1 MSGTTPPW
9 GTGQVQRV
17 AANEET
23 SVLTPITDGTSA
35 IDRIPLTHRTRWIVL
50 TSVLAALLLGM
61 TIFAGY
67 LWNVSNAWS
76 VQVVEIDAAN
86 TDLGERLGAEQSEVV
101 RQQAQIDLLSTQL
114 ATAQSRITELADIN
128 ARTGDDVQYYVQEIN
143 ARSELAAT
151 AAAVA
156 NALNRCVEGHQQLVI
171 YLRDEENYD
180 PAELAEYETGLNT
193 LCTNAVSANVQ
204 LQDALSK

>member
-23 SVLTPITDGTSA
+23 SVLTPVSDGTSA
-35 IDRIPLTHRTRWIVL
+35 IDRIPLSHKTRWIVL
-50 TSVLAALLLGM
+50 TSILTALLIGM
-61 TIFAGY
+61 TVFAGY
-67 LWNVSNAWS
+67 LWNVSDAWS
-76 VQVVEIDAAN
+76 LQVDKVDAAN

-114 ATAQSRITELADIN
+114 ATAQARITELADIN
-128 ARTGDDVQYYVQEIN
+128 ARTGDDVQYYVAEIN

-180 PAELAEYETGLNT
+180 PADLTEYEASLTA
-193 LCTNAVSANVQ
+193 LCSNAISANVQ
-204 LQDALSK
+204 LQAALAS